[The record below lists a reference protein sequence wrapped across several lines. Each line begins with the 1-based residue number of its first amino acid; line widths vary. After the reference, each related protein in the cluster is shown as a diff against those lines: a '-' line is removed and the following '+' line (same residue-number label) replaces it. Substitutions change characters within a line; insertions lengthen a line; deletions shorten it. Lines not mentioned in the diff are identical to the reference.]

1 MQIPKTDEHTNED
14 SHQGICFFSQNV
26 FTIRQKD
33 GWSHNWLTVEQL
45 IKFDRFF
52 FSINIKKI
60 KTQKSLHST
69 VPSKAGIDTRSSGP
83 YFG

>member
-1 MQIPKTDEHTNED
+1 MYVCGSIE
-14 SHQGICFFSQNV
+14 I
-26 FTIRQKD
+26 
-33 GWSHNWLTVEQL
+33 
-45 IKFDRFF
+45 FF

-69 VPSKAGIDTRSSGP
+69 VPSKAGIGTRSSGP